1 MKTYDFYVESGPMR
15 RKTMV
20 HVPALAGCIARGDTT
35 DAALEATPEAIR
47 AYLRFLARHGE
58 GIAPTAAFKTRVVEH
73 QTEGPWLGQG
83 LIFIETDLEPLSA
96 RDAAAMLAR
105 LGRIHAGL
113 RELTADMTAKQL
125 DAAPKTGRPVR
136 RILEHIVGAE
146 GSYLREVTGAS
157 RLAREVSEG
166 SVGAHDA
173 LDRLLEM
180 ETARVKSMSARERSE
195 MVMRGQARWTA
206 RSALRRMLEHPWEH
220 YVEIAERTGA
230 KL

>member
-1 MKTYDFYVESGPMR
+1 MKTYDLYVESGPMR

-58 GIAPTAAFKTRVVEH
+58 GIAPTAALKTRVVEH

-113 RELTADMTAKQL
+113 RELTADMTAGYKAIREKFTSKVEL
-125 DAAPKTGRPVR
+125 FPPERIKVTYLTGPMRTLHNDWRFIPN
-136 RILEHIVGAE
+136 ED
-146 GSYLREVTGAS
+146 GSCTVDFFIEFEFRS
-157 RLAREVSEG
+157 
-166 SVGAHDA
+166 
-173 LDRLLEM
+173 RLLEKLIGGVFD
-180 ETARVKSMSARERSE
+180 EIVKRMVSAFVIRADTLYGSE
-195 MVMRGQARWTA
+195 KRLHQ
-206 RSALRRMLEHPWEH
+206 L
-220 YVEIAERTGA
+220 
-230 KL
+230 